1 MRSPSAALESN
12 YRKKTRGRKAE
23 ICKEKEEITDE
34 GKRSVDLLT
43 AKLQPTTCIIMET
56 ETDMSL
62 DHTNGSSQKH
72 QDMELFSSE
81 EDSSLYFTYS
91 GGRSEL
97 EVNDLHYEVDTAAQ
111 IPWYERLSEFKMP
124 WEIKGNKQTAIN
136 KLSLRVHSGQMLAV
150 IGNSGCGKTSLLD
163 IITCRDEGGTMTSGQ
178 ILINGKPNTPQV
190 VKKTIA
196 HVRQD
201 DRLLPHLTVRETLVF
216 VAKLRLPTHFTKA
229 QKDQRVDDVI
239 AELRLRQCAH
249 TRVGNDYVRG
259 VSGGERRRVSI
270 AVQLLWN
277 PGILILDEPTSGL
290 DSFTA
295 HNLVITL
302 SRLARGNRLV
312 LLSVHQ
318 PRSDIFQLF
327 DLVVLLSSGSAV
339 YCGAACDMVP
349 YFTMLGYP
357 CPRYC
362 NPSDFYVDLIN
373 IDRRSP
379 EQEAQCLERARILSE
394 QFMENVQDTEDHMWK
409 PARSSTASTH
419 TDSLQQPSRED
430 GHEVITVSKKKDRL
444 PGRLHQFTILIR
456 RHMYNDF
463 RDLVTLLVHGFEAL
477 LMSLLVGFL
486 YYGAG
491 EERLSL
497 QDTVSLLYMIGAFT
511 PFAVVLDVIAK
522 CHSER
527 AMLYHELED
536 GLYSVTSYFFAK
548 ILGELP
554 EHCVFTLVYALP
566 IYWLAGLNE
575 APDRFLLN
583 FLLVW
588 LMVYCSRS
596 MALFVAALLPTLQ
609 TSAFMGNSLF
619 TVFYLTGGYVI
630 SLENTWLV
638 PSWLSYASFMRWGF
652 DGLLQVQFRGKKYPV
667 SIGNFTINI
676 DGIHVVDV
684 LSLNQHPL
692 YSCYLVLLAV
702 CLAFMVLYYVCLKF
716 IKQKSSQDW

>member
-1 MRSPSAALESN
+1 M
-12 YRKKTRGRKAE
+12 G
-23 ICKEKEEITDE
+23 
-34 GKRSVDLLT
+34 
-43 AKLQPTTCIIMET
+43 T
-56 ETDMSL
+56 ETVL
-62 DHTNGSSQKH
+62 HHNNISSQ
-72 QDMELFSSE
+72 DTELFSSE

-91 GGRSEL
+91 GGCNEL
-97 EVNDLHYEVDTAAQ
+97 EVNNLHYVVDTAAQ
-111 IPWYERLSEFKMP
+111 IPWYERLSEFKLP

-150 IGNSGCGKTSLLD
+150 IGSSGCGKTSLLD
-163 IITCRDEGGTMTSGQ
+163 IITCRDESGTITSGQ
-178 ILINGKPNTPQV
+178 ILINGKPNTPQL
-190 VKKTIA
+190 VKKSIA

-201 DRLLPHLTVRETLVF
+201 DRLLPHLTVRETLRF
-216 VAKLRLPTHFTKA
+216 VAKLRLPTDFTQA
-229 QKDQRVDDVI
+229 QRDQRVDDVI

-339 YCGAACDMVP
+339 YCGAARDMVP
-349 YFTMLGYP
+349 YFTALGYP

-362 NPSDFYVDLIN
+362 NPSDFYVDLIS

-379 EQEAQCLERARILSE
+379 EREAECLERVRLLAEEFTEKVR
-394 QFMENVQDTEDHMWK
+394 DTDDHMWK
-409 PARSSTASTH
+409 SSETNTTQTDSTA
-419 TDSLQQPSRED
+419 QQPSRKE
-430 GHEVITVSKKKDRL
+430 GEEVITVSKEKNRL
-444 PGRLHQFTILIR
+444 PGKLNQFTILIR

-477 LMSLLVGFL
+477 LMSLLVGCL

-491 EERLSL
+491 EKRLNI
-497 QDTVSLLYMIGAFT
+497 QDTVALLYMIGALT

-522 CHSER
+522 CHTER

-536 GLYSVTSYFFAK
+536 GMYSVTSYFFAK

-554 EHCVFTLVYALP
+554 EHCVFTLVYGLP
-566 IYWLAGLNE
+566 IYWLSGLNE

-583 FLLVW
+583 FLIIW
-588 LMVYCSRS
+588 LMVYCSRA
-596 MALFVAALLPTLQ
+596 MALFVAAALPTLQ
-609 TSAFMGNSLF
+609 ISAFMGNALF
-619 TVFYLTGGYVI
+619 TVFYLTGGFVI
-630 SLENTWLV
+630 SLENMWLV
-638 PSWLSYASFMRWGF
+638 ASWFSYASFMRWGF
-652 DGLLQVQFRGKKYPV
+652 EGMLQVQFRDNMYSV
-667 SIGNFTINI
+667 TIGNFTFDV
-676 DGIHVVDV
+676 DGIHVVEAMKM
-684 LSLNQHPL
+684 NQYPL
-692 YSCYLVLLAV
+692 YSCYLVMVAV
-702 CLAFMVLYYVCLKF
+702 CLGFMLLYFLCLKF

>member
-1 MRSPSAALESN
+1 MDNGS
-12 YRKKTRGRKAE
+12 
-23 ICKEKEEITDE
+23 
-34 GKRSVDLLT
+34 DL
-43 AKLQPTTCIIMET
+43 I
-56 ETDMSL
+56 
-62 DHTNGSSQKH
+62 HTNDYSQH
-72 QDMELFSSE
+72 QDRELFSSE

-91 GGRSEL
+91 GGCNVL
-97 EVNDLHYEVDTAAQ
+97 EVKNLFYEVDTAAQ

-124 WEIKGNKQTAIN
+124 WEIRGNKQTAIN
-136 KLSLRVHSGQMLAV
+136 KLSLTVHSGQMLAL
-150 IGNSGCGKTSLLD
+150 IGSSGCGKTSLLD
-163 IITCRDEGGTMTSGQ
+163 IITCRDEGGIMKSGE
-178 ILINGKPNTPQV
+178 ILINGKRNTPQL
-190 VKKTIA
+190 VKKSIA

-201 DRLLPHLTVRETLVF
+201 DRLLPHLTVRETLSF
-216 VAKLRLPTHFTKA
+216 VAKLRLPTHFTQA
-229 QKDQRVDDVI
+229 QRDQRVDDVI

-249 TRVGNDYVRG
+249 TRVGNNYIRG

-327 DLVVLLSSGSAV
+327 DLVVLMSSGSAV
-339 YCGAACDMVP
+339 YCGAAREMVP
-349 YFTMLGYP
+349 YFTALGHP

-362 NPSDFYVDLIN
+362 NPSDYYVDLIS

-379 EQEAQCLERARILSE
+379 EREAECLERARVLAE
-394 QFMENVQDTEDHMWK
+394 QFMEKVRDTDDHMWK
-409 PARSSTASTH
+409 AAGTDVAQ
-419 TDSLQQPSRED
+419 TDSSPQQPSRGKKD
-430 GHEVITVSKKKDRL
+430 EVITISRHENRL
-444 PGRLHQFTILIR
+444 PGKLHQFNTLIK

-463 RDLVTLLVHGFEAL
+463 RDLVTILVHGFEAL
-477 LMSLLVGFL
+477 LMSLLVGSL

-491 EERLSL
+491 ETRLSI
-497 QDTVSLLYMIGAFT
+497 QDTVSLLYMIGALT

-522 CHSER
+522 CHTER
-527 AMLYHELED
+527 AMLYHELQD
-536 GLYSVTSYFFAK
+536 GMYSVTSYFFAK
-548 ILGELP
+548 VLGELP
-554 EHCVFTLVYALP
+554 EHCVFTLVYGLP

-588 LMVYCSRS
+588 LMVYCSRA
-596 MALFVAALLPTLQ
+596 MALFVAASLPTLQ

-619 TVFYLTGGYVI
+619 TVFYLTAGYVI
-630 SLENTWLV
+630 NLENLWLV
-638 PSWLSYASFMRWGF
+638 ASWLSYASFMRWGF
-652 DGLLQVQFRGKKYPV
+652 EGMLQVQFRGNEY
-667 SIGNFTINI
+667 SITIANMTINV
-676 DGIHVVDV
+676 DGIHVVEA
-684 LSLNQHPL
+684 LHMNQYPL
-692 YSCYLVLLAV
+692 YSCYLVLLGV
-702 CLAFMVLYYVCLKF
+702 CLGFMVLYFLSLKF

>member
-1 MRSPSAALESN
+1 RSSLTSLE
-12 YRKKTRGRKAE
+12 T
-23 ICKEKEEITDE
+23 
-34 GKRSVDLLT
+34 
-43 AKLQPTTCIIMET
+43 
-56 ETDMSL
+56 SL
-62 DHTNGSSQKH
+62 FSSGTNLKDSLSLH
-72 QDMELFSSE
+72 QDTELFSSE

-91 GGRSEL
+91 GGCNEL

-111 IPWYERLSEFKMP
+111 IPWYERLSEFKLP

-136 KLSLRVHSGQMLAV
+136 KLSLRVRSGQMLAV
-150 IGNSGCGKTSLLD
+150 IGSSGCGKTSLLD

-178 ILINGKPNTPQV
+178 VLINGKPNTPQL
-190 VKKTIA
+190 VKKSIA

-201 DRLLPHLTVRETLVF
+201 DRLLPHLTVRETLAF
-216 VAKLRLPTHFTKA
+216 VAKLRLPTHYT
-229 QKDQRVDDVI
+229 QSQRDQRVDDVI
-239 AELRLRQCAH
+239 AELRLRQCAN

-277 PGILILDEPTSGL
+277 PGERKKETTPDFRL

-339 YCGAACDMVP
+339 YCGPARDMVP
-349 YFTMLGYP
+349 YFTALGYP
-357 CPRYC
+357 CSRYC
-362 NPSDFYVDLIN
+362 NPSDFYVDLIS

-379 EQEAQCLERARILSE
+379 EREAECLDRANVLAL
-394 QFMENVQDTEDHMWK
+394 QFMEKVQDTEDHMWK
-409 PARSSTASTH
+409 PAK
-419 TDSLQQPSRED
+419 E
-430 GHEVITVSKKKDRL
+430 EVITISENANRL
-444 PGRLHQFTILIR
+444 PGRINQFTILIR
-456 RHMYNDF
+456 RHMYNDY

-477 LMSLLVGFL
+477 LMSLLVGCL

-491 EERLSL
+491 DDRLSI
-497 QDTVSLLYMIGAFT
+497 QDTVALLYMIGALT

-522 CHSER
+522 CHTER

-536 GLYSVTSYFFAK
+536 GMYSVTSYFFAK
-548 ILGELP
+548 VLGELP
-554 EHCVFTLVYALP
+554 EHCVFTLVYGLP

-575 APDRFLLN
+575 APERFLLN

-596 MALFVAALLPTLQ
+596 M

-619 TVFYLTGGYVI
+619 TVFYLTGGFVI
-630 SLENTWLV
+630 SLENMWLV
-638 PSWLSYASFMRWGF
+638 ASWLSHISFMRWGF
-652 DGLLQVQFRGKKYPV
+652 EGMLQVQFRGNKYP
-667 SIGNFTINI
+667 ITIANI
-676 DGIHVVDV
+676 TFNVDGIHVIEAMDM
-684 LSLNQHPL
+684 NQYPL

-702 CLAFMVLYYVCLKF
+702 CLCFMGLYYLSLRF

>member
-1 MRSPSAALESN
+1 MD
-12 YRKKTRGRKAE
+12 
-23 ICKEKEEITDE
+23 TDP
-34 GKRSVDLLT
+34 GFNHANS
-43 AKLQPTTCIIMET
+43 
-56 ETDMSL
+56 
-62 DHTNGSSQKH
+62 SSQH
-72 QDMELFSSE
+72 QDTELFSTE

-91 GGRSEL
+91 GGCNEL

-111 IPWYERLSEFKMP
+111 IPWYERLSEFKLP

-136 KLSLRVHSGQMLAV
+136 KLSLRVRSGQMLAV
-150 IGNSGCGKTSLLD
+150 IGSSGCGKTSLLD
-163 IITCRDEGGTMTSGQ
+163 IITCRDEGGSMSSGQ
-178 ILINGKPNTPQV
+178 ILINGKPNTPQL
-190 VKKTIA
+190 VKKSIA

-216 VAKLRLPTHFTKA
+216 VAKLRLPTHFTQA
-229 QKDQRVDDVI
+229 QREQRVDDVI

-339 YCGAACDMVP
+339 YCGAARDMVP
-349 YFTMLGYP
+349 YFTALGYP

-362 NPSDFYVDLIN
+362 NPSDFYVDLIS
-373 IDRRSP
+373 IDRRSL
-379 EQEAQCLERARILSE
+379 EQEAECLERATVLAGK
-394 QFMENVQDTEDHMWK
+394 FMEKVRDTEDHMWK
-409 PARSSTASTH
+409 PDTAPAQTESPQQLSTVKT
-419 TDSLQQPSRED
+419 E
-430 GHEVITVSKKKDRL
+430 EVITISKQKNRL

-456 RHMYNDF
+456 RHMYNDY
-463 RDLVTLLVHGFEAL
+463 RDLVTILVHGFEAL
-477 LMSLLVGFL
+477 LMSLLVGCL

-491 EERLSL
+491 EERLSI
-497 QDTVSLLYMIGAFT
+497 QDTVALLYMIGALT

-522 CHSER
+522 CHTER
-527 AMLYHELED
+527 AMLFHELED
-536 GLYSVTSYFFAK
+536 GMYSVSSYFFAK
-548 ILGELP
+548 VLGELP
-554 EHCVFTLVYALP
+554 EHCVFTLVYGLP

-575 APDRFLLN
+575 APERFLLN

-588 LMVYCSRS
+588 LMVYCSRA
-596 MALFVAALLPTLQ
+596 MALFVAAALPTLQ
-609 TSAFMGNSLF
+609 TSAFMGNALF
-619 TVFYLTGGYVI
+619 TVFYLTGGFVI
-630 SLENTWLV
+630 SLENMWLV
-638 PSWLSYASFMRWGF
+638 ASWFSHASFMRWGF
-652 DGLLQVQFRGKKYPV
+652 EGMLQVQFRGNKYP
-667 SIGNFTINI
+667 ITISNI
-676 DGIHVVDV
+676 TISVDGIHVVEAMKM
-684 LSLNQHPL
+684 NQYPL

-702 CLAFMVLYYVCLKF
+702 CLCFMVLYYVSLKF

>member
-1 MRSPSAALESN
+1 MD
-12 YRKKTRGRKAE
+12 
-23 ICKEKEEITDE
+23 TDTN
-34 GKRSVDLLT
+34 LN
-43 AKLQPTTCIIMET
+43 
-56 ETDMSL
+56 
-62 DHTNGSSQKH
+62 HTNSSSQH
-72 QDMELFSSE
+72 QDTELFSSE

-91 GGRSEL
+91 GGCNEL
-97 EVNDLHYEVDTAAQ
+97 EVNNLHYEVDTAAQ
-111 IPWYERLSEFKMP
+111 IPWYEKLSEFKLP

-150 IGNSGCGKTSLLD
+150 IGSSGCGKTSLLD

-178 ILINGKPNTPQV
+178 VLINGKPNTPQL
-190 VKKTIA
+190 VKKSIA

-216 VAKLRLPTHFTKA
+216 VAKLRLPTHFTQA
-229 QKDQRVDDVI
+229 ERDQRVDDVI

-327 DLVVLLSSGSAV
+327 DLVVLLSSGSAI

-349 YFTMLGYP
+349 YFTALGYP

-362 NPSDFYVDLIN
+362 NPSDFYVDLIS

-379 EQEAQCLERARILSE
+379 EQEAKCLERSGVLAE
-394 QFMENVQDTEDHMWK
+394 QFLEKVRDTDDHMWK
-409 PARSSTASTH
+409 PAGTNTAPTTQPESS
-419 TDSLQQPSRED
+419 QQMSKVKGE
-430 GHEVITVSKKKDRL
+430 EVITISKERNRL

-456 RHMYNDF
+456 RHMYNDY

-477 LMSLLVGFL
+477 LMSLLVGCL

-491 EERLSL
+491 EERLSI
-497 QDTVSLLYMIGAFT
+497 QDTVALLYMIGALT

-522 CHSER
+522 CHTER

-536 GLYSVTSYFFAK
+536 GMYSVTSYFFAK
-548 ILGELP
+548 VLGELP
-554 EHCVFTLVYALP
+554 EHCVFTLVYGLP

-588 LMVYCSRS
+588 LMVYCSRA
-596 MALFVAALLPTLQ
+596 MALFVAAALPTLQ
-609 TSAFMGNSLF
+609 TSAFMGNSFF
-619 TVFYLTGGYVI
+619 TVFYLTGGFVI
-630 SLENTWLV
+630 SLENMWLV
-638 PSWLSYASFMRWGF
+638 ASWLSHASFMRWGF
-652 DGLLQVQFRGKKYPV
+652 EGMLQVQFRGNKYPV
-667 SIGNFTINI
+667 TIRNI
-676 DGIHVVDV
+676 TFNVDGIHVVEAMKM
-684 LSLNQHPL
+684 NQYPL

-702 CLAFMVLYYVCLKF
+702 VLVFMALYYVSLKF

>member
-1 MRSPSAALESN
+1 M
-12 YRKKTRGRKAE
+12 
-23 ICKEKEEITDE
+23 D
-34 GKRSVDLLT
+34 
-43 AKLQPTTCIIMET
+43 
-56 ETDMSL
+56 
-62 DHTNGSSQKH
+62 TNGSTQH
-72 QDMELFSSE
+72 QDTELFSAE

-91 GGRSEL
+91 GGCNEL

-111 IPWYERLSEFKMP
+111 IPWYERLSEFKLP
-124 WEIKGNKQTAIN
+124 WEIKGNKQKAIN
-136 KLSLRVHSGQMLAV
+136 NLSLRVHSGQMLAL
-150 IGNSGCGKTSLLD
+150 IGSSGCGKTSLLD

-178 ILINGKPNTPQV
+178 ILINRKPNTPQL
-190 VKKTIA
+190 VKKSIA

-201 DRLLPHLTVRETLVF
+201 DRLLPHLTVRETLAF
-216 VAKLRLPTHFTKA
+216 VAKLRLPTHFA
-229 QKDQRVDDVI
+229 QAQRDQRVDDVI
-239 AELRLRQCAH
+239 AELRLRQCAN

-327 DLVVLLSSGSAV
+327 DLVVLMSSGSAI
-339 YCGAACDMVP
+339 YCGGARDMVP
-349 YFTMLGYP
+349 YFTALGYP

-362 NPSDFYVDLIN
+362 NPSDFYVDLIS
-373 IDRRSP
+373 IDRRSLDR
-379 EQEAQCLERARILSE
+379 EAECLEQARILSE
-394 QFMENVQDTEDHMWK
+394 QFMEKVRDTEDHMWR
-409 PARSSTASTH
+409 PAG
-419 TDSLQQPSRED
+419 TDGGQSDTSQQVEAGD
-430 GHEVITVSKKKDRL
+430 EEEVIAIAKQRRRL
-444 PGRLHQFTILIR
+444 PGKLQQFMILIR
-456 RHMYNDF
+456 RHMYNDY

-477 LMSLLVGFL
+477 LMSLLVGCL

-491 EERLSL
+491 EQRLSI
-497 QDTVSLLYMIGAFT
+497 QDTVALLYMIGALT

-522 CHSER
+522 CHTER

-536 GLYSVTSYFFAK
+536 GMYSATSYFFAK
-548 ILGELP
+548 VLGELP
-554 EHCVFTLVYALP
+554 EHCVFTLVYGLP

-575 APDRFLLN
+575 APERFLLN

-588 LMVYCSRS
+588 LMVYCSRA
-596 MALFVAALLPTLQ
+596 MALFVAAALPTLQ
-609 TSAFMGNSLF
+609 TSAFMGNALF
-619 TVFYLTGGYVI
+619 TVFYLTGGFVI
-630 SLENTWLV
+630 SLENMWLV
-638 PSWLSYASFMRWGF
+638 ASWISHTSFMRWGF
-652 DGLLQVQFRGKKYPV
+652 EGMLQVQFRGNEYP
-667 SIGNFTINI
+667 FTIANATI
-676 DGIHVVDV
+676 NVDGIHVLDIMYM
-684 LSLNQHPL
+684 NQYPL

-702 CLAFMVLYYVCLKF
+702 CLSFMMLYYLCLKF

>member
-1 MRSPSAALESN
+1 MDNGS
-12 YRKKTRGRKAE
+12 
-23 ICKEKEEITDE
+23 
-34 GKRSVDLLT
+34 DL
-43 AKLQPTTCIIMET
+43 I
-56 ETDMSL
+56 
-62 DHTNGSSQKH
+62 HTNDYSQH
-72 QDMELFSSE
+72 QDRELFSSE

-91 GGRSEL
+91 GGCNVL
-97 EVNDLHYEVDTAAQ
+97 EVKNLCYEVDTAAQ

-136 KLSLRVHSGQMLAV
+136 KLSLTVHSGQMLAL
-150 IGNSGCGKTSLLD
+150 IGSSGCGKTSLLD
-163 IITCRDEGGTMTSGQ
+163 IITCRDEGGIMKSGE
-178 ILINGKPNTPQV
+178 ILINGKHNTPQL
-190 VKKTIA
+190 VKKSIA

-201 DRLLPHLTVRETLVF
+201 DRLLPHLTVRETLSF
-216 VAKLRLPTHFTKA
+216 VAKLRLPTHFTQA
-229 QKDQRVDDVI
+229 QRDQRVDDVI

-249 TRVGNDYVRG
+249 TRVGNNYIRG

-327 DLVVLLSSGSAV
+327 DLVVLMSSGSAV
-339 YCGAACDMVP
+339 YCGAAREMVP
-349 YFTMLGYP
+349 YFTALGHP

-362 NPSDFYVDLIN
+362 NPSDYYVDLIS

-379 EQEAQCLERARILSE
+379 EREAECLERARVLAE
-394 QFMENVQDTEDHMWK
+394 QFMEKVRDTDDHMWK
-409 PARSSTASTH
+409 AAGTDVAQ
-419 TDSLQQPSRED
+419 TDSPQQPSRRKED
-430 GHEVITVSKKKDRL
+430 EVITISRHENRL
-444 PGRLHQFTILIR
+444 PGKLHQFNTLIK

-477 LMSLLVGFL
+477 LMSLLVGSL

-491 EERLSL
+491 ETRLSI
-497 QDTVSLLYMIGAFT
+497 QDTVSLLYMIGALT

-522 CHSER
+522 CHTER
-527 AMLYHELED
+527 AMLYHELQD
-536 GLYSVTSYFFAK
+536 GMYSVTSYFFAK
-548 ILGELP
+548 VLGELP
-554 EHCVFTLVYALP
+554 EHCVFTLVYGLP
-566 IYWLAGLNE
+566 IYWLAGLNK

-588 LMVYCSRS
+588 LMVYCSRA

-619 TVFYLTGGYVI
+619 TVFYLTAGYVI
-630 SLENTWLV
+630 NLENLWLV
-638 PSWLSYASFMRWGF
+638 ASWLSYASFMRWGF
-652 DGLLQVQFRGKKYPV
+652 EGMLQVQFRGNEYSV
-667 SIGNFTINI
+667 TIANMSINV
-676 DGIHVVDV
+676 DGIHVVEA
-684 LSLNQHPL
+684 LHMNQYPL
-692 YSCYLVLLAV
+692 YSCYLVLLGV
-702 CLAFMVLYYVCLKF
+702 CLGFMVLYFLSLKF

>member
-1 MRSPSAALESN
+1 MDS
-12 YRKKTRGRKAE
+12 
-23 ICKEKEEITDE
+23 
-34 GKRSVDLLT
+34 
-43 AKLQPTTCIIMET
+43 
-56 ETDMSL
+56 DM
-62 DHTNGSSQKH
+62 DTGVKHTYSSSQCA
-72 QDMELFSSE
+72 DTDLFSSE

-91 GGRSEL
+91 GGCNKL
-97 EVNDLHYEVDTAAQ
+97 EVNNLQYEVDTAAQ

-124 WEIKGNKQTAIN
+124 WEISGDKQTAIN

-150 IGNSGCGKTSLLD
+150 IGSSGCGKTSLLD
-163 IITCRDEGGTMTSGQ
+163 IITCRDEGGTISSGQ
-178 ILINGKPNTPQV
+178 ILINGKPNTPKV
-190 VKKTIA
+190 VRKTIA

-229 QKDQRVDDVI
+229 QRDKRVDDVI

-339 YCGAACDMVP
+339 YCGPARDMVP
-349 YFTMLGYP
+349 YFTALGYP

-362 NPSDFYVDLIN
+362 NPSDFYVDLIS

-379 EQEAQCLERARILSE
+379 EQEAECLERSRVLSE
-394 QFMENVQDTEDHMWK
+394 QFEEKVKDTEDHMWK
-409 PARSSTASTH
+409 PDGSSTSITPD
-419 TDSLQQPSRED
+419 DSSPQPGAVEGEELITISQQMN
-430 GHEVITVSKKKDRL
+430 RL
-444 PGRLHQFTILIR
+444 PGRLHQFTVLIR
-456 RHMYNDF
+456 RHMYNDY

-477 LMSLLVGFL
+477 LMSLLVGCL

-491 EERLSL
+491 QERLSI
-497 QDTVSLLYMIGAFT
+497 QDTVALLYMIGALT

-522 CHSER
+522 CHTER
-527 AMLYHELED
+527 AMLYHELQD
-536 GLYSVTSYFFAK
+536 GMYSVTSYFFAK
-548 ILGELP
+548 VLGELP
-554 EHCVFTLVYALP
+554 EHCVFTLVYGLP
-566 IYWLAGLNE
+566 IYWLAGLND
-575 APDRFLLN
+575 APNRFLLN

-588 LMVYCSRS
+588 LMVYCSRA
-596 MALFVAALLPTLQ
+596 MALFVAAALPTLQ
-609 TSAFMGNSLF
+609 TSSFMGNSLF
-619 TVFYLTGGYVI
+619 TVFYLTGGFVI
-630 SLENTWLV
+630 SLENMWLV
-638 PSWLSYASFMRWGF
+638 ASWLSYISFMRWGF
-652 DGLLQVQFRGKKYPV
+652 EGMLQVQFKGNMYPV
-667 SIGNFTINI
+667 TIFNHTIQI
-676 DGIHVVDV
+676 DGIYMVEVMNM
-684 LSLNQHPL
+684 NQHPL

-702 CLAFMVLYYVCLKF
+702 CLVFMALYYLCLKF

>member
-1 MRSPSAALESN
+1 MDNGS
-12 YRKKTRGRKAE
+12 
-23 ICKEKEEITDE
+23 
-34 GKRSVDLLT
+34 DL
-43 AKLQPTTCIIMET
+43 I
-56 ETDMSL
+56 
-62 DHTNGSSQKH
+62 HTNDYSQH
-72 QDMELFSSE
+72 QDRELFSSE

-91 GGRSEL
+91 GGCNVL
-97 EVNDLHYEVDTAAQ
+97 EVKNLCYEVDTAAQ

-136 KLSLRVHSGQMLAV
+136 KLSLTVHSGQMLAL
-150 IGNSGCGKTSLLD
+150 IGSSGCGKTSLLD
-163 IITCRDEGGTMTSGQ
+163 IITCRDEGGIMKSGE
-178 ILINGKPNTPQV
+178 ILINGKRNTPQL
-190 VKKTIA
+190 VKKSIA

-201 DRLLPHLTVRETLVF
+201 DRLLPHLTVRETLSF
-216 VAKLRLPTHFTKA
+216 VAKLRLPTHFTQA
-229 QKDQRVDDVI
+229 QRDQRVDDVI

-249 TRVGNDYVRG
+249 TRVGNNYIRG

-327 DLVVLLSSGSAV
+327 DLVVLMSSGSAV
-339 YCGAACDMVP
+339 YCGAAREMVP
-349 YFTMLGYP
+349 YFTALGHP

-362 NPSDFYVDLIN
+362 NPSDYYVDLIS

-379 EQEAQCLERARILSE
+379 EREAECLERARVLAE
-394 QFMENVQDTEDHMWK
+394 QFMEKVGDTDDHMWK
-409 PARSSTASTH
+409 AAGTDVAQ
-419 TDSLQQPSRED
+419 TDSSPQQPSRRKEE
-430 GHEVITVSKKKDRL
+430 EVITISRHENRL
-444 PGRLHQFTILIR
+444 PGKLHQFNTLIK

-463 RDLVTLLVHGFEAL
+463 RDLVTILVHGFEAL
-477 LMSLLVGFL
+477 LMSLLVGSL

-491 EERLSL
+491 ETRLSI
-497 QDTVSLLYMIGAFT
+497 QDTVSLLYMIGALT

-522 CHSER
+522 CHTER
-527 AMLYHELED
+527 AMLYHELQD
-536 GLYSVTSYFFAK
+536 GMYSVTSYFFAK
-548 ILGELP
+548 VLGELP
-554 EHCVFTLVYALP
+554 EHCVFTLVYGLP

-588 LMVYCSRS
+588 LMVYCSRA
-596 MALFVAALLPTLQ
+596 MALFVAASLPTMQ

-619 TVFYLTGGYVI
+619 TVFYLTAGYVI
-630 SLENTWLV
+630 NLENLWLV
-638 PSWLSYASFMRWGF
+638 ASWLSYASFMRWGF
-652 DGLLQVQFRGKKYPV
+652 EGMLQVQFRGNEY
-667 SIGNFTINI
+667 SITIANMSI
-676 DGIHVVDV
+676 NVDGIHVVEA
-684 LSLNQHPL
+684 LHMNQYPL
-692 YSCYLVLLAV
+692 YSCYLVLVGV
-702 CLAFMVLYYVCLKF
+702 CLGFMVLYFLSLKF

>member
-1 MRSPSAALESN
+1 MDSEMSSN
-12 YRKKTRGRKAE
+12 YE
-23 ICKEKEEITDE
+23 N
-34 GKRSVDLLT
+34 RSFM
-43 AKLQPTTCIIMET
+43 LQ
-56 ETDMSL
+56 DR
-62 DHTNGSSQKH
+62 
-72 QDMELFSSE
+72 ELFSSE

-91 GGRSEL
+91 GRCNEL
-97 EVNDLHYEVDTAAQ
+97 EVNNLHYEVDTAAQ
-111 IPWYERLSEFKMP
+111 IPWYEKLAEFKLP
-124 WEIKGNKQTAIN
+124 WEVEGNKQMAIN
-136 KLSLRVHSGQMLAV
+136 NLTLRVRSGQMLAV
-150 IGNSGCGKTSLLD
+150 IGSSGCGKTSLLD
-163 IITCRDEGGTMTSGQ
+163 IITCRGEGGKMTSGEV
-178 ILINGKPNTPQV
+178 LINGKPNTPQL
-190 VKKTIA
+190 VKKSIA

-201 DRLLPHLTVRETLVF
+201 DRLLPHLTVRETLSF
-216 VAKLRLPTHFTKA
+216 VAKLRLPTHFT
-229 QKDQRVDDVI
+229 QGQRDQRVDDVI

-327 DLVVLLSSGSAV
+327 DLVVLLSSGSAA
-339 YCGAACDMVP
+339 YFGAAQDMVS
-349 YFTMLGYP
+349 YFTSLGHP

-362 NPSDFYVDLIN
+362 NPSDFYVDLIS

-379 EQEAQCLERARILSE
+379 ETEAECLQRARLLSE
-394 QFMENVQDTEDHMWK
+394 QFAEKVRDTEDHMWK
-409 PARSSTASTH
+409 SAEASSSQ
-419 TDSLQQPSRED
+419 TDSPHQQRKRQEELINIS
-430 GHEVITVSKKKDRL
+430 KDRNKL
-444 PGRLHQFTILIR
+444 PGGLHQFKVLIR
-456 RHMYNDF
+456 RQLYNDY
-463 RDLVTLLVHGFEAL
+463 RDLVTLLVHGLEAL

-491 EERLSL
+491 DERLSI
-497 QDTVSLLYMIGAFT
+497 QDTVALLYMIVALT

-522 CHSER
+522 CHTER
-527 AMLYHELED
+527 AMLFHELED
-536 GLYSVTSYFFAK
+536 GMYSVTSYFFAK
-548 ILGELP
+548 VLGELP
-554 EHCVFTLVYALP
+554 EHCVFTLVYGLP

-583 FLLVW
+583 FLMVW

-596 MALFVAALLPTLQ
+596 MALFVAAALPTLQ
-609 TSAFMGNSLF
+609 ISAFMGNSLF
-619 TVFYLTGGYVI
+619 TVFYLTGGFVI
-630 SLENTWLV
+630 SLENMWLV
-638 PSWLSYASFMRWGF
+638 ASWLSYASFMRWGF
-652 DGLLQVQFRGKKYPV
+652 EGMLQLQFKDNKYPV
-667 SIGNFTINI
+667 TIGNFTFEI
-676 DGIHVVDV
+676 DGIQVVEV
-684 LSLNQHPL
+684 LNMNQYPL

-702 CLAFMVLYYVCLKF
+702 CLAFMGLYYLCLKF

>member
-1 MRSPSAALESN
+1 MM
-12 YRKKTRGRKAE
+12 
-23 ICKEKEEITDE
+23 EEE
-34 GKRSVDLLT
+34 N
-43 AKLQPTTCIIMET
+43 
-56 ETDMSL
+56 TDMNNIDQHPNS
-62 DHTNGSSQKH
+62 
-72 QDMELFSSE
+72 ELFSTE

-91 GGRSEL
+91 GGCNEL
-97 EVNDLHYEVDTAAQ
+97 EVNNLQYEVDTAAQ
-111 IPWYERLSEFKMP
+111 IPWYERLSEFKLP
-124 WEIKGNKQTAIN
+124 WEMKGDKQMAIN
-136 KLSLRVHSGQMLAV
+136 KLSLRVRSGQMLAI
-150 IGNSGCGKTSLLD
+150 IGSSGCGKTSLLD
-163 IITCRDEGGTMTSGQ
+163 IITCRNEGGRMKSGD
-178 ILINGKPNTPQV
+178 ILINGKPNTPQLV
-190 VKKTIA
+190 TKSIA

-201 DRLLPHLTVRETLVF
+201 DRLLPHLTVRETLSF
-216 VAKLRLPTHFTKA
+216 VAKLRLPTHYTQA
-229 QKDQRVDDVI
+229 QRDQRVDDVI
-239 AELRLRQCAH
+239 AELRLRQCAQ

-327 DLVVLLSSGSAV
+327 DLVVLMSSGSAV
-339 YCGAACDMVP
+339 YCGAARDMVP
-349 YFTMLGYP
+349 YFTGLGYP

-362 NPSDFYVDLIN
+362 NPSDFYVDLISV
-373 IDRRSP
+373 DRRSP
-379 EQEAQCLERARILSE
+379 EQEAECLERARVLAE
-394 QFMENVQDTEDHMWK
+394 QFTEKVRDTDDHMWK
-409 PARSSTASTH
+409 PSGGNMLTS
-419 TDSLQQPSRED
+419 TDSSPQADTPENVVTISRE
-430 GHEVITVSKKKDRL
+430 KDKL
-444 PGRLHQFTILIR
+444 PGKLRQFAILIR
-456 RHMYNDF
+456 RHMYNDY
-463 RDLVTLLVHGFEAL
+463 RDLVTILVHGLEAL
-477 LMSLLVGFL
+477 LMSLLVGCL

-491 EERLSL
+491 DAALSI
-497 QDTVSLLYMIGAFT
+497 QDTVALLYMIGALT

-522 CHSER
+522 CHTER

-536 GLYSVTSYFFAK
+536 GMYSVTSYFFAK

-566 IYWLAGLNE
+566 IYWLAGLND

-588 LMVYCSRS
+588 LMVYCSRA
-596 MALFVAALLPTLQ
+596 MALFVAAALPTLQ

-619 TVFYLTGGYVI
+619 TVFYLTGGFVI
-630 SLENTWLV
+630 SLENMWLV
-638 PSWLSYASFMRWGF
+638 ASWLSYASFMRWGYE
-652 DGLLQVQFRGKKYPV
+652 GMLQVQFRGNMYEIP
-667 SIGNFTINI
+667 IGNLTIQI
-676 DGIHVVDV
+676 DGIYVVEAMK
-684 LSLNQHPL
+684 LNQHPL

-702 CLAFMVLYYVCLKF
+702 CLGFMGLYFLCLKF

>member
-1 MRSPSAALESN
+1 MISFCVLDFIASKSKSDRNMSEPFKN
-12 YRKKTRGRKAE
+12 
-23 ICKEKEEITDE
+23 
-34 GKRSVDLLT
+34 LLPFHHDT
-43 AKLQPTTCIIMET
+43 
-56 ETDMSL
+56 
-62 DHTNGSSQKH
+62 
-72 QDMELFSSE
+72 ELFSSE

-91 GGRSEL
+91 GGCIEL
-97 EVNDLHYEVDTAAQ
+97 EVNNLHYEVDTAAQ
-111 IPWYERLSEFKMP
+111 IPWYERLSEFKLP
-124 WEIKGNKQTAIN
+124 WEIKGNKQIAIN
-136 KLSLRVHSGQMLAV
+136 NLSLRVRSGQMLAV
-150 IGNSGCGKTSLLD
+150 IGSSGCGKTSLLD
-163 IITCRDEGGTMTSGQ
+163 IITCRDEGGTMKSGQ
-178 ILINGKPNTPQV
+178 ILINGKPNTPQL
-190 VKKTIA
+190 VKKSIA

-201 DRLLPHLTVRETLVF
+201 DRLLPHLTVRETLSF
-216 VAKLRLPTHFTKA
+216 VAKLRLPTHFTQA
-229 QKDQRVDDVI
+229 QRDQRVDDVI

-339 YCGAACDMVP
+339 YCGAARDMVP
-349 YFTMLGYP
+349 YFTALGYP

-362 NPSDFYVDLIN
+362 NPSDFYVDLIS
-373 IDRRSP
+373 IDRRCP
-379 EQEAQCLERARILSE
+379 EREAECLERARVLAE
-394 QFMENVQDTEDHMWK
+394 HFMEKVRDTDDHMWK
-409 PARSSTASTH
+409 STKSSITLCSTV
-419 TDSLQQPSRED
+419 TGENVITISREQN
-430 GHEVITVSKKKDRL
+430 KL
-444 PGRLHQFTILIR
+444 PGGLHQFTVLIR

-477 LMSLLVGFL
+477 LMSLLVGCL

-491 EERLSL
+491 EDRLTV
-497 QDTVSLLYMIGAFT
+497 QDTVALLYMIGALT

-522 CHSER
+522 CHTER

-536 GLYSVTSYFFAK
+536 GMYSVTSYFFAK
-548 ILGELP
+548 VLGELP
-554 EHCVFTLVYALP
+554 EHCVFTLVYGLP

-588 LMVYCSRS
+588 LMVYCSRA
-596 MALFVAALLPTLQ
+596 MALFVAASLPTLQ
-609 TSAFMGNSLF
+609 TSAFMGNAVF
-619 TVFYLTGGYVI
+619 TVFYLTGGFVI
-630 SLENTWLV
+630 SLENMWLV
-638 PSWLSYASFMRWGF
+638 ASWLSYVSFMRWGF
-652 DGLLQVQFRGKKYPV
+652 EGMLQVQFRGNMYPV
-667 SIGNFTINI
+667 SIGNFTFNV
-676 DGIHVVDV
+676 DGIYAM
-684 LSLNQHPL
+684 SMNQYPL

-702 CLAFMVLYYVCLKF
+702 CLSFMVLYFLSLKF

>member
-1 MRSPSAALESN
+1 MN
-12 YRKKTRGRKAE
+12 
-23 ICKEKEEITDE
+23 TDT
-34 GKRSVDLLT
+34 SLNH
-43 AKLQPTTCIIMET
+43 ANSSLQHSDI
-56 ETDMSL
+56 
-62 DHTNGSSQKH
+62 
-72 QDMELFSSE
+72 ELFSTE

-91 GGRSEL
+91 GGCNEL
-97 EVNDLHYEVDTAAQ
+97 EVNNLHYEVDTAAQ
-111 IPWYERLSEFKMP
+111 IPWYERLSEFKLP
-124 WEIKGNKQTAIN
+124 WEINRNKQIAIN
-136 KLSLRVHSGQMLAV
+136 RLSLRVHSGQMLAV
-150 IGNSGCGKTSLLD
+150 IGSSGCGKTSLLD

-178 ILINGKPNTPQV
+178 VLINGKPNTPQL
-190 VKKTIA
+190 VKKSIA

-229 QKDQRVDDVI
+229 QRDQRVDDVI

-339 YCGAACDMVP
+339 YCGAA
-349 YFTMLGYP
+349 L
-357 CPRYC
+357 
-362 NPSDFYVDLIN
+362 DLIS

-379 EQEAQCLERARILSE
+379 EQEAKCLERSRVLAE
-394 QFMENVQDTEDHMWK
+394 QLMEKVRDTGDHMWK
-409 PARSSTASTH
+409 SAGTNTALTQ
-419 TDSLQQPSRED
+419 TE
-430 GHEVITVSKKKDRL
+430 
-444 PGRLHQFTILIR
+444 R

-477 LMSLLVGFL
+477 LMSLLVGCL

-491 EERLSL
+491 EERLSI
-497 QDTVSLLYMIGAFT
+497 QDTVALLYMIGALT

-522 CHSER
+522 CHTER

-536 GLYSVTSYFFAK
+536 GMYSVTSYFFAK
-548 ILGELP
+548 VLGELP
-554 EHCVFTLVYALP
+554 EHCVFTLVYGLP

-583 FLLVW
+583 ILLVW
-588 LMVYCSRS
+588 LMVYCSRA
-596 MALFVAALLPTLQ
+596 MALFVAAALPTLQ

-619 TVFYLTGGYVI
+619 TVFYLTGGFVI
-630 SLENTWLV
+630 SLENMWLV
-638 PSWLSYASFMRWGF
+638 ASWLSHASFMRWGF
-652 DGLLQVQFRGKKYPV
+652 EGMLQVQFRGNKYPV
-667 SIGNFTINI
+667 TISNI
-676 DGIHVVDV
+676 TIQVDGIRVVEAMNM
-684 LSLNQHPL
+684 NQYPL

-702 CLAFMVLYYVCLKF
+702 CLVFMALYYLSLKF
-716 IKQKSSQDW
+716 IKQKSSQDCSRRK

>member
-1 MRSPSAALESN
+1 MSEQSVFHSEENLSSTAIQQG
-12 YRKKTRGRKAE
+12 RGRN
-23 ICKEKEEITDE
+23 I
-34 GKRSVDLLT
+34 
-43 AKLQPTTCIIMET
+43 KLF
-56 ETDMSL
+56 S
-62 DHTNGSSQKH
+62 
-72 QDMELFSSE
+72 SSE

-91 GGRSEL
+91 GGRNEL
-97 EVNDLHYEVDTAAQ
+97 EVRNLNFEVDTAAQ

-124 WEIKGNKQTAIN
+124 WEMHSNKQTAIKDLN
-136 KLSLRVHSGQMLAV
+136 LRVHSGQMLAV
-150 IGNSGCGKTSLLD
+150 IGSSGCGKTSLLD
-163 IITCRDEGGTMTSGQ
+163 IITCRDEGGSMKSGE
-178 ILINGKPNTPQV
+178 ILINGKPSTRSL
-190 VKKTIA
+190 VKKSIA

-201 DRLLPHLTVRETLVF
+201 DRLLPHLTVRETLAF
-216 VAKLRLPTHFTKA
+216 VAKLRLPAHFS
-229 QKDQRVDDVI
+229 QDQRDQRVDDVI

-339 YCGAACDMVP
+339 YCGQAKDMVP
-349 YFTMLGYP
+349 YFTALGYP

-362 NPSDFYVDLIN
+362 NPSDYYVDLIS

-379 EQEAQCLERARILSE
+379 EIEAECLERTRILAARFVE
-394 QFMENVQDTEDHMWK
+394 KVKNTEDFMWK
-409 PARSSTASTH
+409 SEDCGPLALDSPQSTPPISNKE
-419 TDSLQQPSRED
+419 S
-430 GHEVITVSKKKDRL
+430 VITVSQQKNRF
-444 PGRLHQFTILIR
+444 PGKLHQFTTLIR
-456 RHMYNDF
+456 RQVFNDY
-463 RDLVTLLVHGFEAL
+463 RDLVTLVVHGLEAL
-477 LMSLLVGFL
+477 LMSLLIGFL

-491 EERLSL
+491 GEGLSI
-497 QDTVSLLYMIGAFT
+497 QDTVALLYMIGALT

-536 GLYSVTSYFFAK
+536 GMYSVTPYFFAK
-548 ILGELP
+548 VLGELP
-554 EHCVFTLVYALP
+554 EHCAFTLVYGVP
-566 IYWLAGLNE
+566 IYWLAGLNN

-588 LMVYCSRS
+588 LMVYCSRC
-596 MALFVAALLPTLQ
+596 MALFVAAVLPTLQ
-609 TSAFMGNSLF
+609 TSAFMGNALF
-619 TVFYLTGGYVI
+619 TVFYLTAGFVI
-630 SLENTWLV
+630 SLENMWLV
-638 PSWLSYASFMRWGF
+638 ASWFSHISFMRWGF
-652 DGLLQVQFRGKKYPV
+652 EGMLQVQFRGTKLPIT
-667 SIGNFTINI
+667 IGNLTIEL
-676 DGIHVVDV
+676 DGIKVVEMMKM
-684 LSLNQHPL
+684 NQYPL
-692 YSCYLVLLAV
+692 YSCYLVLIAV
-702 CLAFMVLYYVCLKF
+702 AVVFILLYFVSLKF